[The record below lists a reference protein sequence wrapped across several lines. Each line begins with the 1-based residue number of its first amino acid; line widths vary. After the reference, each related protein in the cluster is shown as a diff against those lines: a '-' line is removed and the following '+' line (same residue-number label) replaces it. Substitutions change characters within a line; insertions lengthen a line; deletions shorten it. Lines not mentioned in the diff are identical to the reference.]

1 MLSIHPKLE
10 SQTNVKSVLLH
21 LPVHQL
27 SLISQGPVL
36 PTSTHLLPHLQL
48 WLLGCQYLKS
58 K

>member
-36 PTSTHLLPHLQL
+36 PTSNYT
-48 WLLGCQYLKS
+48 LGPK
-58 K
+58 